1 MKYYRTEKTGDFTMI
16 SNSFIRDKQ
25 LSFKAKGVMILIL
38 SLPDSWNLSVKGLTA
53 FAKEGRDT
61 VIAAI
66 HELEAAGYI
75 ERREVRDKKGRFRT
89 VGYTVYENG
98 RKPTIPDHKEDAVPP
113 SGRDPPD
120 TDFPESDF
128 PESVFP
134 DTDFP
139 T

>member
-1 MKYYRTEKTGDFTMI
+1 MNCCRTEKTGNFTMI

-66 HELEAAGYI
+66 HELEAAGDI

-98 RKPTIPDHKEDAVPP
+98 RDPKHKEESVTPL
-113 SGRDPPD
+113 GRDPPD
-120 TDFPESDF
+120 TDF